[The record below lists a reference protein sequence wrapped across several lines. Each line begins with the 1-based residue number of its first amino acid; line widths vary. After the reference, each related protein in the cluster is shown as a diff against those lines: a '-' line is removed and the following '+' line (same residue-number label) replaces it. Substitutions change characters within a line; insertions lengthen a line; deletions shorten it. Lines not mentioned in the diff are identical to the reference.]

1 MSDNLENQI
10 KATKLAL
17 ARLQIKN
24 MFGALGHDDL
34 DIDVDNISLE
44 VKNDPAMIGYG
55 SISQDERE
63 QQDVI
68 FIPKDFVK

>member
-1 MSDNLENQI
+1 MNDLERKI

-24 MFGALGHDDL
+24 MFKALGHDDL
-34 DIDVDNISLE
+34 DIDVDDISLE

-55 SISQDERE
+55 SVSQDDRE

-68 FIPKDFVK
+68 FVPKNVIK

>member
-1 MSDNLENQI
+1 MDDLEREI

-24 MFGALGHDDL
+24 MFAVLGHDDL
-34 DIDVDNISLE
+34 DIDVDDISLE

-68 FIPKDFVK
+68 FIPKDFTK

>member
-1 MSDNLENQI
+1 MNDLERQI

-24 MFGALGHDDL
+24 MFSALGHDDL
-34 DIDVDNISLE
+34 DIDVDDISLE
-44 VKNDPAMIGYG
+44 VKNDPYMIGYG
-55 SISQDERE
+55 SISQDDRE
-63 QQDVI
+63 KQDVI